1 MIAKLTL
8 TLLFILFTFHQLCA
22 QTTFSGTVKD
32 IDEKKPMSGISIVV
46 KAKGATV
53 ILNYALSDDKGH
65 YKLTF
70 KTPSDSVIVTISGM
84 SIKKQNIS
92 YLNKDQTLDFNVAFE
107 RIVLKEMTVKPPKI
121 RRLDDTL
128 NYDVDHF
135 TNKSDRTI
143 GEVLRRMPGIKVAD
157 NGSISY
163 NGKPINRFYID
174 NQDML
179 EGRYGVATNN
189 IEAKDVASVQV
200 LENHQPIKALKG
212 KEFREEGA
220 INLKL
225 KESAKNVMVAN
236 AQVGLGAAPL
246 LWNNEAFGMY
256 FGKGKQFMSTYKGNN
271 TGDDSAADLQNFFG
285 GDNNLSF
292 PIGLGIQAPSGP
304 GVSRKRYL
312 LNNDHAISVNSLRSF
327 GKDYK
332 LTANLGYAT
341 DRQKKNS
348 YSRIENYLP
357 GDSTLLI
364 EERLNSLEQYHYLDG
379 TIKLNANTD
388 AYFFDNALRFNG
400 DLARNDYGSISNSQF
415 IEQNRSAPYFRISNN
430 LSVIRNYKKTIVRLN
445 SYTGYG
451 RVDEQL
457 LVRPM
462 LYPTLFPEDNS
473 SRGLRQSLSQRS
485 FVSSSNVGFGINHGK
500 FRQNYSAGF
509 NANMVHLNSA
519 LQSSGTTSGLGVTTD
534 SLSNL
539 INWRRYDASLSPE
552 YSYIDK
558 IANITLRLP
567 ATYIVQQNDDRLTD
581 IQRNV
586 SRLFFTPS
594 IAVLY
599 KLNLLW
605 QLNARAGYSRGLDGL
620 AYGFTGYIMES
631 YRSLVRNEGQL
642 PESSSLSYAV
652 DLRYSHPISQVFGY
666 LSGGYYKAK
675 SNLLFGTEFQ
685 GFLAIRRTLVIPNS
699 SKGYNL
705 SFNAG
710 KGFDGVLK
718 KIEFTG
724 GYNNSESIQ
733 LNQLLITQFQNKS
746 YTASAGI
753 DVKLMQWANVDYGI
767 NYGRS
772 ESIVQYDTRNF
783 DPISS
788 LSQAAA
794 LNFYPAKNLI
804 VNLKYD
810 YNYNSAVAGN
820 GRVMNFA
827 DASIRCKLKT
837 LEFTLNYNNIFNTKR
852 YIAAAYSGIGS
863 YYASYELR
871 PTQVLAKI
879 RFKIN

>member
-1 MIAKLTL
+1 MKVKLTL
-8 TLLFILFTFHQLCA
+8 SLFFILFTVHQLCA
-22 QTTFSGTVKD
+22 QTTIIGKIKD
-32 IDEKKPMSGISIVV
+32 VDERKPLSGISVTV
-46 KAKGATV
+46 KAKGATN
-53 ILNYALSDDKGH
+53 ILNYALSDDKGN

-70 KTPSDSVIVTISGM
+70 KTASDSIIVTISGM
-84 SIKKQNIS
+84 SIKKQNTS
-92 YLNKDQTLDFNVAFE
+92 CLNEDQILDFNVVFE

-128 NYDVDHF
+128 NYDVDQF

-189 IEAKDVASVQV
+189 IEAKDVSTVQV
-200 LENHQPIKALKG
+200 MENHQPIKALKG
-212 KEFREEGA
+212 KEFRDEGA

-225 KESAKNVMVAN
+225 KESAKNVLVAN
-236 AQVGLGAAPL
+236 AQLGAGGAPF

-271 TGDDSAADLQNFFG
+271 TGDDSSAELQNFFG
-285 GDNNLSF
+285 GDNYLSF
-292 PIGLGIQAPSGP
+292 PIGLGIQSPSGP
-304 GVSRKRYL
+304 AVGSKRYL
-312 LNNDHAISVNSLRSF
+312 LNNDHAVSLNSLRSY

-348 YSRIENYLP
+348 YLRTENFLP

-364 EERLNSLEQYHYLDG
+364 EERLNSLQRYHYLDG
-379 TIKLNANTD
+379 TVKLNANTD
-388 AYFFDNALRFNG
+388 ASFVDNSLRFNG
-400 DLARNDYGSISNSQF
+400 DLARNDYGSVSNLQF

-430 LSVIRNYKKTIVRLN
+430 LSVIKNYKKTTVRLN
-445 SYTGYG
+445 SYNGYG
-451 RVDEQL
+451 TINEQL

-462 LYPTLFPEDNS
+462 LYPTLFAEGDAS
-473 SRGLRQSLSQRS
+473 TGLKQSLSQRS
-485 FVSSSNVGFGINHGK
+485 LVSVSSVGFGINHGK

-509 NANMVHLNSA
+509 NANLVHLNSA
-519 LQSSGTTSGLGVTTD
+519 LQSSGNNGGLGGTSD

-539 INWRRYDASLSPE
+539 INWKRYDTFLSPE

-558 IANITLRLP
+558 IANITLKLP
-567 ATYIVQQNDDRLTD
+567 ATYIVQQNDDRLGD
-581 IQRNV
+581 IQRDV
-586 SRLFFTPS
+586 TRLFFTPS
-594 IAVLY
+594 IAVIY
-599 KLNLLW
+599 KLDLLW
-605 QLNARAGYSRGLDGL
+605 QLNGRAGYSRGLDGL
-620 AYGFTGYIMES
+620 AYGYTGYIMES

-642 PESSSLSYAV
+642 PESSSLSYGL
-652 DLRYSHPISQVFGY
+652 DLKYSHPISQVFGY
-666 LSGGYYKAK
+666 LSVGHYKSK

-685 GFLAIRRTLVIPNS
+685 GFLAIRRTLDIPNS

-705 SFNAG
+705 SFNTG
-710 KGFDGVLK
+710 KGFDGTLR
-718 KIEFTG
+718 KIEFIAN
-724 GYNNSESIQ
+724 YNNSENVQ
-733 LNQLLITQFQNKS
+733 LNQLVITQFQNRN
-746 YTASAGI
+746 YMAGAG
-753 DVKLMQWANVDYGI
+753 VELKALEWANFDYGI

-772 ESIVQYDTRNF
+772 ESLVQYDNRNF

-788 LSQAAA
+788 VSQTGV
-794 LNFYPAKNLI
+794 LNFYPMKKLI

-810 YNYNSAVAGN
+810 YNYNSAVTGN
-820 GRVMNFA
+820 GRIMNFA
-827 DASIRCKLKT
+827 DASIRYKLKT
-837 LEFTLNYNNIFNTKR
+837 VEFTLNYNNIFNTKR
-852 YIAAAYSGIGS
+852 YISAAYNGIGS